1 MPGWLRRAAA
11 WASRMTR
18 SAFSPS
24 TDLTATQRQRRSSQ
38 ARWTVPWP
46 PPPILSPIVN
56 RPSTRSPSTTA
67 IRFAAVRA
75 PPARAATCGS
85 RDARSARRGRPA
97 RGRGHTG
104 GGERPVT
111 RGLLRRGR
119 PTRRSAPARR
129 TARTGE
135 SRACRGARGP
145 GGGHPHGGPPAT
157 KGQARAR
164 QAGLLLGAIV
174 ILILIVIAFRGCLD
188 ARKDRSYQNYV
199 SDLSSITAETEQL
212 STNFFNRLEGKDE
225 GSTGDIGFEGEVNG
239 DKGTS
244 QALLDRA
251 EGLDAPDDIK
261 GAQEQVVLSF
271 ELRHDALEGI
281 AAQLSGLSAGGKEAD
296 KAGKAI
302 YTQMKVLSASD
313 ILYARAQDQIEQA
326 LIDNDVTVDEGVP
339 DSQFL
344 PDDPNYLDP
353 AVTAAALGGVST
365 SSGGTASDTACKN
378 DGETHGLGLVDG
390 STLLQPT
397 RHGAGQRRH
406 RRPRSAATTRSR
418 SPSRTRAP
426 PTRAT
431 STSTS
436 PATTASTS
444 PGRSTRS
451 PPARRRR

>member
-1 MPGWLRRAAA
+1 
-11 WASRMTR
+11 
-18 SAFSPS
+18 
-24 TDLTATQRQRRSSQ
+24 
-38 ARWTVPWP
+38 V
-46 PPPILSPIVN
+46 
-56 RPSTRSPSTTA
+56 
-67 IRFAAVRA
+67 
-75 PPARAATCGS
+75 
-85 RDARSARRGRPA
+85 
-97 RGRGHTG
+97 
-104 GGERPVT
+104 
-111 RGLLRRGR
+111 
-119 PTRRSAPARR
+119 
-129 TARTGE
+129 
-135 SRACRGARGP
+135 

-174 ILILIVIAFRGCLD
+174 FLILVVIAFRGCLD

-212 STNFFNRLEGKDE
+212 STTFFQRLEGKDS
-225 GSTGDIGFEGEVNG
+225 GQTGDIGFEGEVNG

-302 YTQMKVLSASD
+302 YTQMKVFSASD

-326 LIDNDVTVDEGVP
+326 LTDNDVVVDEGVP

-344 PDDPNYLDP
+344 PDTPDYLDP
-353 AVTAAALGGVST
+353 AVTAAALGGVATGST
-365 SSGGTASDTACKN
+365 GSVSDAACKN

-390 STLLQPT
+390 STLLQPSGT
-397 RHGAGQRRH
+397 ALVNGGTVAAVSGDNEIEVAVQNQGTADESNINVDVSSDSGISESGTIDEIAAGETQTVKV
-406 RRPRSAATTRSR
+406 PLDPEPKAGDSVTIDVDVATVGCEQV
-418 SPSRTRAP
+418 ADNNK
-426 PTRAT
+426 
-431 STSTS
+431 
-436 PATTASTS
+436 ASYTV
-444 PGRSTRS
+444 TF
-451 PPARRRR
+451 

>member
-1 MPGWLRRAAA
+1 MDFFDEDDPHDEPPPRGEPREPARSGRAAA
-11 WASRMTR
+11 
-18 SAFSPS
+18 
-24 TDLTATQRQRRSSQ
+24 
-38 ARWTVPWP
+38 
-46 PPPILSPIVN
+46 
-56 RPSTRSPSTTA
+56 
-67 IRFAAVRA
+67 
-75 PPARAATCGS
+75 PA
-85 RDARSARRGRPA
+85 
-97 RGRGHTG
+97 
-104 GGERPVT
+104 
-111 RGLLRRGR
+111 
-119 PTRRSAPARR
+119 
-129 TARTGE
+129 
-135 SRACRGARGP
+135 GP

-174 ILILIVIAFRGCLD
+174 ILVLIVIAFRGCLD

-199 SDLSSITAETEQL
+199 SDLSSITAENEQL
-212 STNFFNRLEGKDE
+212 STNFFNRLEGKDA

-281 AAQLSGLSAGGKEAD
+281 AAQLSGLSAGGEEAD

-326 LIDNDVTVDEGVP
+326 LVDNEVTVDEGVP

-344 PDDPNYLDP
+344 PDEPNYLDP
-353 AVTAAALGGVST
+353 AVTADALGGVST
-365 SSGGTASDTACKN
+365 GSSSTVSDTACKN

-390 STLLQPT
+390 STLLQPSGT
-397 RHGAGQRRH
+397 ALVNGGTATAVSGDNEIEVAVQNQGTADESNINVDVTADNGINESGTIDEIAAGETQTVKI
-406 RRPRSAATTRSR
+406 PLQPEPKAGESATIDVEVATVGCEQV
-418 SPSRTRAP
+418 ADNN
-426 PTRAT
+426 A
-431 STSTS
+431 
-436 PATTASTS
+436 ASYTV
-444 PGRSTRS
+444 TF
-451 PPARRRR
+451 

>member
-1 MPGWLRRAAA
+1 MDFFDEDDPHDEPPPRGEPREPARSGRAAA
-11 WASRMTR
+11 
-18 SAFSPS
+18 
-24 TDLTATQRQRRSSQ
+24 
-38 ARWTVPWP
+38 
-46 PPPILSPIVN
+46 
-56 RPSTRSPSTTA
+56 
-67 IRFAAVRA
+67 
-75 PPARAATCGS
+75 PA
-85 RDARSARRGRPA
+85 
-97 RGRGHTG
+97 
-104 GGERPVT
+104 
-111 RGLLRRGR
+111 
-119 PTRRSAPARR
+119 
-129 TARTGE
+129 
-135 SRACRGARGP
+135 GP

-174 ILILIVIAFRGCLD
+174 ILVLIVIAFRGCLD

-199 SDLSSITAETEQL
+199 SDLSSITAENEQL
-212 STNFFNRLEGKDE
+212 STNFFNRLEGKDA

-281 AAQLSGLSAGGKEAD
+281 AAQLSGLSAGGEEAD

-326 LIDNDVTVDEGVP
+326 LVDNEVTVDEGVP

-344 PDDPNYLDP
+344 PDEPNYLDP
-353 AVTAAALGGVST
+353 AVTADALGGVST
-365 SSGGTASDTACKN
+365 GSSSTVSDTACKN

-390 STLLQPT
+390 STLLQPSGT
-397 RHGAGQRRH
+397 ALVNGGTATAVSGDNEIEVAVQNQGTADESDINVDVTADNGINESGTIDEIAAGESQTVKI
-406 RRPRSAATTRSR
+406 PLQPEPKAGESATIDVEVATVGCEQV
-418 SPSRTRAP
+418 ADNN
-426 PTRAT
+426 A
-431 STSTS
+431 
-436 PATTASTS
+436 ASYTV
-444 PGRSTRS
+444 TF
-451 PPARRRR
+451 

>member
-1 MPGWLRRAAA
+1 MDFFDEDDPH
-11 WASRMTR
+11 
-18 SAFSPS
+18 
-24 TDLTATQRQRRSSQ
+24 DDE
-38 ARWTVPWP
+38 P
-46 PPPILSPIVN
+46 PPRGEPREPA
-56 RPSTRSPSTTA
+56 RSG
-67 IRFAAVRA
+67 RA
-75 PPARAATCGS
+75 PAAY
-85 RDARSARRGRPA
+85 
-97 RGRGHTG
+97 G
-104 GGERPVT
+104 GG
-111 RGLLRRGR
+111 
-119 PTRRSAPARR
+119 
-129 TARTGE
+129 
-135 SRACRGARGP
+135 
-145 GGGHPHGGPPAT
+145 GGGGHHPHGGPPAS

-225 GSTGDIGFEGEVNG
+225 GATGDIGFEGEVNG

-251 EGLDAPDDIK
+251 DGLDAPDDIK
-261 GAQEQVVLSF
+261 GAQEQIALSF

-353 AVTAAALGGVST
+353 AVTASALGGVST
-365 SSGGTASDTACKN
+365 GSSSGTADDTACKN

-390 STLLQPT
+390 STLLQPSGT
-397 RHGAGQRRH
+397 VLANGGTVAAVSGDNEIEVAVQNQGTADESNINVDVSSDSGINESGTIDQIAAGETQTVKI
-406 RRPRSAATTRSR
+406 PLQPEPKAGDSVTIDVEVATVGCEQV
-418 SPSRTRAP
+418 ADNNK
-426 PTRAT
+426 
-431 STSTS
+431 
-436 PATTASTS
+436 ASYTV
-444 PGRSTRS
+444 TF
-451 PPARRRR
+451 

>member
-1 MPGWLRRAAA
+1 
-11 WASRMTR
+11 
-18 SAFSPS
+18 
-24 TDLTATQRQRRSSQ
+24 
-38 ARWTVPWP
+38 V
-46 PPPILSPIVN
+46 
-56 RPSTRSPSTTA
+56 
-67 IRFAAVRA
+67 
-75 PPARAATCGS
+75 
-85 RDARSARRGRPA
+85 
-97 RGRGHTG
+97 
-104 GGERPVT
+104 
-111 RGLLRRGR
+111 
-119 PTRRSAPARR
+119 
-129 TARTGE
+129 
-135 SRACRGARGP
+135 

-174 ILILIVIAFRGCLD
+174 FLILVVIAFRGCLD

-212 STNFFNRLEGKDE
+212 STTFFQRLEGKDS
-225 GSTGDIGFEGEVNG
+225 GQTGDIGFEGEVNG

-296 KAGKAI
+296 KAGRGI

-353 AVTAAALGGVST
+353 AVTASALGGVST
-365 SSGGTASDTACKN
+365 GSGGTASDTACKN

-390 STLLQPT
+390 STLLQPSGT
-397 RHGAGQRRH
+397 ALVNGG
-406 RRPRSAATTRSR
+406 TV
-418 SPSRTRAP
+418 
-426 PTRAT
+426 
-431 STSTS
+431 
-436 PATTASTS
+436 TASGDDEIEVAVQNQGTADESNINVDVTS
-444 PGRSTRS
+444 DSGINQSGTIDQIAAGETQTVKIPLD
-451 PPARRRR
+451 PAPKAGDSVTLDVEVATVGCEQVADNNKASYTVTF

>member
-1 MPGWLRRAAA
+1 MDFFDEDDPHDEPPPRGEPREPARSGRAAA
-11 WASRMTR
+11 
-18 SAFSPS
+18 
-24 TDLTATQRQRRSSQ
+24 
-38 ARWTVPWP
+38 
-46 PPPILSPIVN
+46 
-56 RPSTRSPSTTA
+56 
-67 IRFAAVRA
+67 
-75 PPARAATCGS
+75 PA
-85 RDARSARRGRPA
+85 
-97 RGRGHTG
+97 
-104 GGERPVT
+104 
-111 RGLLRRGR
+111 
-119 PTRRSAPARR
+119 
-129 TARTGE
+129 
-135 SRACRGARGP
+135 GP

-174 ILILIVIAFRGCLD
+174 ILVLIVIAFRGCLD

-199 SDLSSITAETEQL
+199 SDLSSITAENEQL
-212 STNFFNRLEGKDE
+212 STNFFNRLEGKDA

-281 AAQLSGLSAGGKEAD
+281 AAQLSGLSAGGEEAD

-326 LIDNDVTVDEGVP
+326 LVDNEVTVDEGVP

-344 PDDPNYLDP
+344 PDEPNYLDP
-353 AVTAAALGGVST
+353 AVTADALGGVST
-365 SSGGTASDTACKN
+365 GSSSTVSDTACKN

-390 STLLQPT
+390 STLLQPSGT
-397 RHGAGQRRH
+397 ALVNGGTATAVSGDNEIEVAVQNQGTADESDINVDVTADNGINESGTIDEIAAGETQTVKI
-406 RRPRSAATTRSR
+406 PLQPEPKAGESATIDVEVATVGCEQV
-418 SPSRTRAP
+418 ADNN
-426 PTRAT
+426 A
-431 STSTS
+431 
-436 PATTASTS
+436 ASYTV
-444 PGRSTRS
+444 TF
-451 PPARRRR
+451 

>member
-1 MPGWLRRAAA
+1 MDFFDEDDPHDEPPPRGEPREPARSGRAAA
-11 WASRMTR
+11 
-18 SAFSPS
+18 
-24 TDLTATQRQRRSSQ
+24 
-38 ARWTVPWP
+38 
-46 PPPILSPIVN
+46 
-56 RPSTRSPSTTA
+56 
-67 IRFAAVRA
+67 
-75 PPARAATCGS
+75 PA
-85 RDARSARRGRPA
+85 
-97 RGRGHTG
+97 
-104 GGERPVT
+104 
-111 RGLLRRGR
+111 
-119 PTRRSAPARR
+119 
-129 TARTGE
+129 
-135 SRACRGARGP
+135 GP

-174 ILILIVIAFRGCLD
+174 ILVLIVIAFRGCLD

-199 SDLSSITAETEQL
+199 SDLSSITAENEQL
-212 STNFFNRLEGKDE
+212 STNFFNRLEGKDA

-281 AAQLSGLSAGGKEAD
+281 AAQLSGLSAGGEEAD

-326 LIDNDVTVDEGVP
+326 LVDNEVTVDEGVP

-353 AVTAAALGGVST
+353 AVTADALGGVST
-365 SSGGTASDTACKN
+365 GSSSTVSDTACKN

-390 STLLQPT
+390 STLLQPSGT
-397 RHGAGQRRH
+397 ALVNGGTATAVSGDNEIEVAVQNQGTADESDINVDVTADNGINESGTIDEIAAGETQTVKI
-406 RRPRSAATTRSR
+406 PLQPEPKAGESATIDVEVATVGCEQV
-418 SPSRTRAP
+418 ADNN
-426 PTRAT
+426 A
-431 STSTS
+431 
-436 PATTASTS
+436 ASYTV
-444 PGRSTRS
+444 TF
-451 PPARRRR
+451 

>member
-1 MPGWLRRAAA
+1 MDFFDEDDPHDEPPPRGEPREPARSGRAAA
-11 WASRMTR
+11 
-18 SAFSPS
+18 
-24 TDLTATQRQRRSSQ
+24 
-38 ARWTVPWP
+38 
-46 PPPILSPIVN
+46 
-56 RPSTRSPSTTA
+56 
-67 IRFAAVRA
+67 
-75 PPARAATCGS
+75 PA
-85 RDARSARRGRPA
+85 
-97 RGRGHTG
+97 
-104 GGERPVT
+104 
-111 RGLLRRGR
+111 
-119 PTRRSAPARR
+119 
-129 TARTGE
+129 
-135 SRACRGARGP
+135 GP

-174 ILILIVIAFRGCLD
+174 ILVLIVIAFRGCLD

-199 SDLSSITAETEQL
+199 SDLSSITAENEQL
-212 STNFFNRLEGKDE
+212 STNFFNRLEGKDA

-281 AAQLSGLSAGGKEAD
+281 AAQLSGLSAGGEEAD

-326 LIDNDVTVDEGVP
+326 LVDNEVTVDEGVP

-344 PDDPNYLDP
+344 PDEPNYLDP
-353 AVTAAALGGVST
+353 AVTADALGGVST
-365 SSGGTASDTACKN
+365 GSSSTVSDTACKN

-390 STLLQPT
+390 STLLQPSGT
-397 RHGAGQRRH
+397 ALVNGGTATAVSGDNEIEVAVQNQGTADESDINVDVTADNGINESGTIDEIAAGETQTVKIQLQ
-406 RRPRSAATTRSR
+406 PEPKAGESATIDVEVATVGCEQV
-418 SPSRTRAP
+418 ADNN
-426 PTRAT
+426 A
-431 STSTS
+431 
-436 PATTASTS
+436 ASYTV
-444 PGRSTRS
+444 TF
-451 PPARRRR
+451 

>member
-1 MPGWLRRAAA
+1 MDFFDEDDPHDDPPPRGEPREPARSGRAAA
-11 WASRMTR
+11 
-18 SAFSPS
+18 
-24 TDLTATQRQRRSSQ
+24 
-38 ARWTVPWP
+38 
-46 PPPILSPIVN
+46 
-56 RPSTRSPSTTA
+56 
-67 IRFAAVRA
+67 
-75 PPARAATCGS
+75 PA
-85 RDARSARRGRPA
+85 
-97 RGRGHTG
+97 
-104 GGERPVT
+104 
-111 RGLLRRGR
+111 
-119 PTRRSAPARR
+119 
-129 TARTGE
+129 
-135 SRACRGARGP
+135 GP

-174 ILILIVIAFRGCLD
+174 ILVLIVIAFRGCLD

-199 SDLSSITAETEQL
+199 SDLSSITAENEQL

-281 AAQLSGLSAGGKEAD
+281 AAQLSGLSAGGEEAD

-326 LIDNDVTVDEGVP
+326 LVDNEVTVDEGVP

-344 PDDPNYLDP
+344 PDEPNYLDP
-353 AVTAAALGGVST
+353 AVTADALGGVST
-365 SSGGTASDTACKN
+365 GSSSTVSDTACKN

-390 STLLQPT
+390 STLLQPSGTALVNGGT
-397 RHGAGQRRH
+397 RNRRQRRQRDRGRRPEPGHRRRERHQRRRH
-406 RRPRSAATTRSR
+406 RRQRHQRVRDDRRNRRRRDADGEDPAGARAEGRAKARRSTSRWRPSAASR
-418 SPSRTRAP
+418 SPTTTR
-426 PTRAT
+426 RA
-431 STSTS
+431 
-436 PATTASTS
+436 
-444 PGRSTRS
+444 TRS
-451 PPARRRR
+451 PSDRSSRRYLTCRPCGTSTRPWESSRSPPRASPFSRSCSA

>member
-1 MPGWLRRAAA
+1 MDFFDEDDPHE
-11 WASRMTR
+11 
-18 SAFSPS
+18 
-24 TDLTATQRQRRSSQ
+24 
-38 ARWTVPWP
+38 P
-46 PPPILSPIVN
+46 PTGGEP
-56 RPSTRSPSTTA
+56 RE
-67 IRFAAVRA
+67 
-75 PPARAATCGS
+75 PARA
-85 RDARSARRGRPA
+85 GR
-97 RGRGHTG
+97 
-104 GGERPVT
+104 
-111 RGLLRRGR
+111 
-119 PTRRSAPARR
+119 APAS
-129 TARTGE
+129 AGI
-135 SRACRGARGP
+135 
-145 GGGHPHGGPPAT
+145 GGHGPHGGPPAT

-212 STNFFNRLEGKDE
+212 STNFFDRLEGKDQ

-281 AAQLSGLSAGGKEAD
+281 AAQLPGLGAGGKEAD
-296 KAGKAI
+296 KAGRAI
-302 YTQMKVLSASD
+302 YTQMKVFSASD

-326 LIDNDVTVDEGVP
+326 LVDNDVTVDNGVP

-353 AVTAAALGGVST
+353 AVTASALGGVST
-365 SSGGTASDTACKN
+365 GSGGSTASDTACKN

-390 STLLQPT
+390 STLLQPSGT
-397 RHGAGQRRH
+397 ALVNGGTVAAVSGDNEIEVAVQNQGTADESNINVDVTADNGINGSGTIDAIAAGETQTVKI
-406 RRPRSAATTRSR
+406 PLDPAPKAGDSVTIDVEVATVGCEQVADNNAASYTVTF
-418 SPSRTRAP
+418 
-426 PTRAT
+426 
-431 STSTS
+431 
-436 PATTASTS
+436 
-444 PGRSTRS
+444 
-451 PPARRRR
+451 

>member
-1 MPGWLRRAAA
+1 VDFFDEDDPHDEPP
-11 WASRMTR
+11 TR
-18 SAFSPS
+18 GEP
-24 TDLTATQRQRRSSQ
+24 RE
-38 ARWTVPWP
+38 
-46 PPPILSPIVN
+46 
-56 RPSTRSPSTTA
+56 
-67 IRFAAVRA
+67 
-75 PPARAATCGS
+75 PARA
-85 RDARSARRGRPA
+85 GRAPA
-97 RGRGHTG
+97 AYG
-104 GGERPVT
+104 GG
-111 RGLLRRGR
+111 GSGH
-119 PTRRSAPARR
+119 
-129 TARTGE
+129 
-135 SRACRGARGP
+135 
-145 GGGHPHGGPPAT
+145 GGHPHGGPPAT

-251 EGLDAPDDIK
+251 DGLDAPDDIK
-261 GAQEQVVLSF
+261 GAQEQVALSF

-353 AVTAAALGGVST
+353 AVTASALGGVST

-390 STLLQPT
+390 STLLQPSGT
-397 RHGAGQRRH
+397 ALVNGGTVAAVSGDNEIEVAVQNQGTADESNINVDVTSDSGINQSGTIDQIAAGETQTVKI
-406 RRPRSAATTRSR
+406 PLD
-418 SPSRTRAP
+418 PAP
-426 PTRAT
+426 PAGDSVTIDVAVAT
-431 STSTS
+431 VGCEQVADNTK
-436 PATTASTS
+436 ASYTV
-444 PGRSTRS
+444 TF
-451 PPARRRR
+451 

>member
-1 MPGWLRRAAA
+1 MDFFDEDDPHDEPPPRGEPREPARSGRAAA
-11 WASRMTR
+11 
-18 SAFSPS
+18 
-24 TDLTATQRQRRSSQ
+24 
-38 ARWTVPWP
+38 
-46 PPPILSPIVN
+46 
-56 RPSTRSPSTTA
+56 
-67 IRFAAVRA
+67 
-75 PPARAATCGS
+75 PA
-85 RDARSARRGRPA
+85 
-97 RGRGHTG
+97 
-104 GGERPVT
+104 
-111 RGLLRRGR
+111 
-119 PTRRSAPARR
+119 
-129 TARTGE
+129 
-135 SRACRGARGP
+135 GP

-174 ILILIVIAFRGCLD
+174 ILVLIVIAFRGCLD

-199 SDLSSITAETEQL
+199 SDLSSITAQNEQL
-212 STNFFNRLEGKDE
+212 STHVFNRLEGKDA

-281 AAQLSGLSAGGKEAD
+281 AAQLSGLSAGGEEAD

-326 LIDNDVTVDEGVP
+326 LVDNEVTVDEGVP

-344 PDDPNYLDP
+344 PDEPNYLDP
-353 AVTAAALGGVST
+353 AVTADALGGVST
-365 SSGGTASDTACKN
+365 GSSSTVSDTACKN

-390 STLLQPT
+390 STLLQPSGT
-397 RHGAGQRRH
+397 ALVNGGTATAVSGDNEIEVAVQNQGTADESDINVDVTADNGINESGTIDEIAAGETQTVKI
-406 RRPRSAATTRSR
+406 PLQPEPKAGESATIDVEVATVGCEQV
-418 SPSRTRAP
+418 ADNN
-426 PTRAT
+426 A
-431 STSTS
+431 
-436 PATTASTS
+436 ASYTV
-444 PGRSTRS
+444 TF
-451 PPARRRR
+451 